1 MSIKQRVDDICSG
14 QMPLPES
21 PCDFMGAEPCC
32 LAGPLSKL
40 SSMETVSG
48 SMSDTRN
55 FNFGIGWL
63 GSDTCGR
70 DTAPTFHHLSAAV
83 LGAVRI
89 AASMSRLGLDTL
101 PLAVGK
107 EYFLEGCGLQDV
119 WTSNSDTGSSLSP
132 ITGEEW
138 LVQPLLCTERISP
151 LLCSV
156 RTRVARPAF
165 TGTSRDATVANPR
178 GR

>member
-1 MSIKQRVDDICSG
+1 M
-14 QMPLPES
+14 
-21 PCDFMGAEPCC
+21 
-32 LAGPLSKL
+32 
-40 SSMETVSG
+40 VSG
-48 SMSDTRN
+48 SMSNTRN

-83 LGAVRI
+83 LGAVCV

-101 PLAVGK
+101 PLAVG
-107 EYFLEGCGLQDV
+107 EEDFLEGCGLQDV

-132 ITGEEW
+132 ITGEEES
-138 LVQPLLCTERISP
+138 LVKPLLCTERISL

-156 RTRVARPAF
+156 RTRVVRPAF
-165 TGTSRDATVANPR
+165 TGASRNATVANPR